1 MTDQTLLGSIVGG
14 DAYDRMLA
22 DPVQFVRAF
31 DREPWP
37 YQADILRDVLTRDAS
52 GTFEK
57 PSAVCSMPRQ
67 NGKTTLATWAG
78 AWRFFVDPTLGD
90 GVVLS
95 VALDTEGARVAFGDA
110 VRLVKNSEVLSA
122 LVDDKWGMTRSEIRL
137 KDGRRWLIKSAEAIR
152 SRGLRVG
159 TLLYDELGWAVSA
172 DLFETLSAAMAAQ
185 KNPLMLAVS
194 TVGPIQAGPLWDLFQ
209 AAERGDPGVRLIYYQ
224 ENLSPLISEHFL
236 ERQRAAMPSF
246 IFAREHEN
254 KWGTA
259 SDVFATHEDWQRA
272 VEDGDP
278 RRMSDEGPTFCFVD
292 LGWVHDLTALAIAK
306 VVGEK
311 IDIIHLETFKGSQ
324 EQPVQLS
331 IVQSRLEE
339 LGALFG
345 FKQLEI
351 ESPQG
356 VQLSQQIKIPH
367 CKITVL
373 TPTAK
378 SNQQRWGGFYTAL
391 KDGSIRLP
399 PDSDLRR
406 ELLTLTIED
415 RAVGWKVI
423 DVPSI
428 HNDRSVAVAGALY
441 LAEFARSGGKYGGG
455 PFRALT
461 AAGVVDGKGKLVES
475 TTSNIPKWRRSG
487 YDQQEAF
494 ERKAVENLS
503 DSRRARIFQ
512 MAANGSKDYELGKQ
526 FSLSVRQVRWVLELV
541 PEGAQAPPDD

>member
-1 MTDQTLLGSIVGG
+1 MPDQTLLGGVIGE
-14 DAYDRMLA
+14 DAYAAMLA

-31 DREPWP
+31 DREPWD
-37 YQADILRDVLTRDAS
+37 YQADILREVLERDTS
-52 GTFEK
+52 GIFEK
-57 PSAVCSMPRQ
+57 PSGVVSLPRQ

-110 VRLVKNSEVLSA
+110 RRLVQNSQVLSA
-122 LVDDKWGMTRSEIRL
+122 LTDDKWGMTRSEIRL
-137 KDGRRWLIKSAEAIR
+137 KDGRRWLIRSAEAIR

-159 TLLYDELGWAVSA
+159 TLLYDELGWAVSS

-185 KNPLMLAVS
+185 PNPLMLAVS

-209 AAERGDPGVRLIYYQ
+209 AAERGDPGVKLIYHM
-224 ENLSPLISEHFL
+224 ENLSPLISEEFL

-246 IFAREHEN
+246 IYAREHEN

-259 SDVFATHEDWQRA
+259 SDVFSTHEDWERA
-272 VEDGDP
+272 VEDGNP
-278 RRMSDEGPTFCFVD
+278 TRVSDEGPTFCFVD
-292 LGWVHDLTALAIAK
+292 LGWVHDLTALAVAK

-324 EQPVQLS
+324 DKPVQLAM
-331 IVQSRLEE
+331 VQSRLEE
-339 LGALFG
+339 LGALYG

-356 VQLSQQIKIPH
+356 MQLSQQIKIPH

-391 KDGSIRLP
+391 KDSSVRLP

-406 ELLTLTIED
+406 ELLTLTIEE

-428 HNDRSVAVAGALY
+428 HNDRSVACAGAIF
-441 LAEFARSGGKYGGG
+441 LAELARSGGRFRGG

-461 AAGVVDGKGKLVES
+461 PRGVVDGEGKLVES
-475 TTSNIPKWRRSG
+475 TTSNIPKWKRSG

-494 ERKAVENLS
+494 ERKTVENLS

-512 MAANGSKDYELGKQ
+512 VAASGSKDYELGKQ
-526 FSLSVRQVRWVLELV
+526 FSLSVRQIRWVLET
-541 PEGAQAPPDD
+541 EDA